1 MMLLTIHELES
12 GQFAIQGC
20 PTLKGHPGKCGKKQ
34 FRGENTTEMLGGS
47 RFVIAAREGGV

>member
-1 MMLLTIHELES
+1 MLLTIHELES

-34 FRGENTTEMLGGS
+34 FRGENTTEMLGEAGLS
-47 RFVIAAREGGV
+47 AAREVGV